1 MSYIAPGSSVDAPRK
16 PVIYAAI
23 ELSGK
28 TWLIAVHSPV
38 VDKISLHSLA
48 AGQVTELLAL
58 FTRMQERTEAQC
70 GTSVEVVC
78 CYEAG
83 YDGFWLQRL
92 LTGHNIQTH
101 VVDPASIQVN
111 RRARRAKT
119 DRLDAQSI
127 LRVLMAHHRGE
138 PQVCSM
144 VRVPTPEEEDAKRPH
159 RERERLIGERI
170 RHVNRIHGP
179 N

>member
-1 MSYIAPGSSVDAPRK
+1 MSKMSHIAPGQSADAIRK

-28 TWLIAVHSPV
+28 TWLVAVHSPV
-38 VDKISLHSLA
+38 ADKISLHSLA
-48 AGQVTELLAL
+48 ADEVVGLLAL
-58 FTRMQERTEAQC
+58 FTRARERAEAQC

-92 LTGHNIQTH
+92 LAGHSVQTH

-159 RERERLIGERI
+159 RDRQR
-170 RHVNRIHGP
+170 
-179 N
+179 